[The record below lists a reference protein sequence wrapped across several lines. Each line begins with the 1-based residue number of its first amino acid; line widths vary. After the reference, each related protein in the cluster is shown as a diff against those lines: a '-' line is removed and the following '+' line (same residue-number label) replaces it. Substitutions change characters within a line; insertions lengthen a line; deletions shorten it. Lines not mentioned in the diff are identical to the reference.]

1 MTALTLGRLVH
12 PRRSAA
18 SAPRRANRARTSSA
32 TLIAES
38 VRAAAELDGVV
49 SPGAQLRVAERF
61 AARIDA

>member
-1 MTALTLGRLVH
+1 MTALSLERLVH

-18 SAPRRANRARTSSA
+18 SAPRRAHRARMSSA
-32 TLIAES
+32 SLIAES
-38 VRAAAELDGVV
+38 VRAAVEIDGVV